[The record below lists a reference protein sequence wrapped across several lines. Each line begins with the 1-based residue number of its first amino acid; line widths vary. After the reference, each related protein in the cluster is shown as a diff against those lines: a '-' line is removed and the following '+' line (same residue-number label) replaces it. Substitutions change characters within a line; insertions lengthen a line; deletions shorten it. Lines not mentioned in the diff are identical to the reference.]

1 MIFDSHVHTEI
12 SADSEMEAAAA
23 LQRAAELGL
32 GLVFTEHED
41 LDYPGELDFT
51 FSPEDYWRKYEALR
65 GSNLRL
71 GAEIGLQ
78 TGLADRNRAFLA
90 KVPFDLVIGS
100 IHLLD
105 AKDIYYPEYYEMRSQ
120 QQAYHEYFTVMA
132 QTLREHD
139 FVDILGHIDYI
150 ARYAPYENPEL
161 QYGVFRE
168 DIDEV
173 LKAVVETN
181 TVMELNTRRLKDRL
195 ALKELVPIYKRYQE
209 MGGAYI
215 TLGSDAHEPAAI
227 GMAFAA
233 ARDFAEACRLSIV
246 TFQGRTMEKC
256 SS

>member
-105 AKDIYYPEYYEMRSQ
+105 AKAGDVSPRANLLMFDDDGGNDAVERGIRKAGRVAAAVDLAEQRLP
-120 QQAYHEYFTVMA
+120 ALA
-132 QTLREHD
+132 LRFFPPLGAR
-139 FVDILGHIDYI
+139 FVRRIGGHID
-150 ARYAPYENPEL
+150 
-161 QYGVFRE
+161 
-168 DIDEV
+168 ID
-173 LKAVVETN
+173 AGHHQ
-181 TVMELNTRRLKDRL
+181 
-195 ALKELVPIYKRYQE
+195 I
-209 MGGAYI
+209 I
-215 TLGSDAHEPAAI
+215 
-227 GMAFAA
+227 
-233 ARDFAEACRLSIV
+233 
-246 TFQGRTMEKC
+246 
-256 SS
+256 